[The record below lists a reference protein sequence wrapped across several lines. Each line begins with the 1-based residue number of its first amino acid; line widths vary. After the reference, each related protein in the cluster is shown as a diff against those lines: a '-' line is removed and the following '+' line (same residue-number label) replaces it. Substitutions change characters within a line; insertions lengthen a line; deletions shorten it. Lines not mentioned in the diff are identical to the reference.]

1 MFATSVWYLAMI
13 SVVHIFMYFYIFGVG
28 FFPCLFHVCVFM
40 YIIVFF
46 IIIIIS
52 FFLFLLFLIFVL
64 FPFTDIVVSVFCVV
78 FAVSVIPIHFL
89 ISSCVPCLLRYFCVP
104 CLLRYFLHFPFL
116 LYK

>member
-1 MFATSVWYLAMI
+1 MFATSVWYLAVI
-13 SVVHIFMYFYIFGVG
+13 SVVYIFMYFYIFGIC
-28 FFPCLFHVCVFM
+28 FFPCLFHVCVLC
-40 YIIVFF
+40 ILLFF
-46 IIIIIS
+46 YIIIIIS

-89 ISSCVPCLLRYFCVP
+89 ISSCVPCLLRY
-104 CLLRYFLHFPFL
+104 LLHFPFL